1 MTGNMKEQLEVYEIT
16 TLEEAKVL
24 TNELRMKIFS
34 IYFDQKPRSAKQLA
48 DELGLSP
55 SKVHYHIR
63 ELVKVGLLF
72 LYDTKEVNGIIE
84 KYYLPIAK
92 DVRILINQ
100 LDTEGKQQIVDKT
113 ISDMKKQL
121 LESFD
126 HHPDHS
132 LFRSLNLHL
141 NLTEKQ
147 ELETELITL
156 MEKWEKRIKSREP
169 KGDKNYGIFISM
181 FAKS

>member
-1 MTGNMKEQLEVYEIT
+1 MKEQMEVYEIT

-34 IYFDQKPRSAKQLA
+34 VYFDQKPRTAKQLA

-55 SKVHYHIR
+55 SKVHYHVR

-72 LYDTKEVNGIIE
+72 LYDTREVNGIIE

-100 LDTEGKQQIVDKT
+100 LDSDGKQQIVDKT

-121 LESFD
+121 LQSLESQTN
-126 HHPDHS
+126 HS
-132 LFRSLNLHL
+132 LFRTLNLHL
-141 NLTEKQ
+141 HPEEKQ

-156 MEKWEKRIKSREP
+156 MEKWEKRIKQREP
-169 KGDKNYGIFISM
+169 KGEKNYGILVTL
-181 FAKS
+181 FAKH